1 MIVERDHPY
10 IYARIAAKRN
20 RLLDA
25 DDFEEMSR
33 TSPDEIARM
42 MEEGVYRDQVNRFGR
57 SHSGARLVELAA
69 QSNLSKEMQ
78 HLESMAP
85 SKLKPLLSRM
95 SEKSRTQTLR
105 RAIRWSRDSDVDA
118 QSITPGIDI
127 EEEELA
133 EMSDHEL
140 AESLGL
146 QQYQDSLDSDRPE
159 LEIEKLYYERLLEAA
174 EHPAIRELVEMSVQE
189 RDTVTSLR
197 LMAYGTETGE
207 ITEYLLNPENLPAGQ
222 EDKAF
227 EDLSDELGTD
237 VDSVRFAE
245 RALRRRTLKHGIK
258 MLRSEPL
265 SARPVAGYVVA
276 KRNEVRNLESLANA
290 LESGI
295 DRERA
300 MEEIVTA

>member
-1 MIVERDHPY
+1 MIVEHDHPY
-10 IYARIAAKRN
+10 ICARIAAKRS

-33 TSPDEIARM
+33 TSADEIARM
-42 MEEGVYRDQVNRFGR
+42 MEEGVYGEEVNRFGR
-57 SHSGARLVELAA
+57 SHDGARLVELAA
-69 QSNLSKEMQ
+69 EANLSSEMQ
-78 HLESMAP
+78 HLRSMGPAN
-85 SKLKPLLSRM
+85 LKPLLSRM

-105 RAIRWSRDSDVDA
+105 RAMRWREDSTINPE
-118 QSITPGIDI
+118 SIAPAAGI

-133 EMSDHEL
+133 DMTNHEL

-146 QQYQDSLDSDRPE
+146 QEYQDALGSDRPE

-174 EHPAIRELVEMSVQE
+174 EHPAIEELVEMSVRE
-189 RDTVTSLR
+189 RDIVMSLR
-197 LMAYGTETGE
+197 LMDYGTETEE
-207 ITEYLLNPENLPAGQ
+207 ISEYLIEPKNLPA
-222 EDKAF
+222 EPFEKALKN
-227 EDLSDELGTD
+227 LSEEFGTEID
-237 VDSVRFAE
+237 GVRPAE
-245 RALRRRTLKHGIK
+245 RALRRRTLEHGIK

-265 SARPVAGYVVA
+265 SARPVAGYIVA
-276 KRNEVRNLESLANA
+276 KRNEVRNLKSLANA

>member
-33 TSPDEIARM
+33 TSADEIARA
-42 MEEGVYRDQVNRFGR
+42 MEEGVYREEVNRFGR

-69 QSNLSKEMQ
+69 EANLSSEMQ

-85 SKLKPLLSRM
+85 ANLKPLLSRM

-105 RAIRWSRDSDVDA
+105 RAMQWSKNSAVNPE
-118 QSITPGIDI
+118 SIAPMADI
-127 EEEELA
+127 GEEELA
-133 EMSDHEL
+133 DMTDHEL
-140 AESLGL
+140 AEMLNL
-146 QQYQDSLDSDRPE
+146 QEYQDALDSNRPE
-159 LEIEKLYYERLLEAA
+159 LEIERLYYERLLEAA
-174 EHPAIRELVEMSVQE
+174 EHPAIKKLVEMSVRE

-197 LMAYGTETGE
+197 LMDYGTGTEE
-207 ITEYLLNPENLPAGQ
+207 VSEYLVKPKNLPA
-222 EDKAF
+222 ETLERALK
-227 EDLSDELGTD
+227 DLSKELGTD
-237 VDSVRFAE
+237 IDGVRSAE
-245 RALRRRTLKHGIK
+245 RALRRRTLRHGIK

-276 KRNEVRNLESLANA
+276 KRNEVRNLKSLANA

>member
-33 TSPDEIARM
+33 TSADEIARV
-42 MEEGVYRDQVNRFGR
+42 MEEGVYREEVNRFGR

-69 QSNLSKEMQ
+69 EANLSSEMQ

-85 SKLKPLLSRM
+85 AKLKPLLSRM

-105 RAIRWSRDSDVDA
+105 RAVQWSKDSAVDPE
-118 QSITPGIDI
+118 SIAPAADI
-127 EEEELA
+127 GEEELA
-133 EMSDHEL
+133 DTTDHEL
-140 AESLGL
+140 AERLNL
-146 QQYQDSLDSDRPE
+146 QEYQDALDSDRPE
-159 LEIEKLYYERLLEAA
+159 LEIERLYYERLLEAA
-174 EHPAIRELVEMSVQE
+174 EHPAIKELVEMSVRE

-197 LMAYGTETGE
+197 LMDYGTETE
-207 ITEYLLNPENLPAGQ
+207 EVSECLVEPKNLPAETLRKTL
-222 EDKAF
+222 EDIGR
-227 EDLSDELGTD
+227 ELGTEID
-237 VDSVRFAE
+237 GVRSAE
-245 RALRRRTLKHGIK
+245 RALRRRTLEHGIK

-276 KRNEVRNLESLANA
+276 KRNEVRNLKSLANA